1 MERQKVFLEAYMN
14 KFKQLAKDE
23 ATIVKTT
30 KMLSTLVTNISVG
43 ELNDFIS
50 LYAESSFD
58 INSDYYKPSGENK
71 TGQAHDEFY
80 IDEKT
85 FQKLILKMF
94 YMDSSLS

>member
-58 INSDYYKPSGENK
+58 INSDYYKPSGEIRQDRLMMNF
-71 TGQAHDEFY
+71 TLMR
-80 IDEKT
+80 
-85 FQKLILKMF
+85 KLF
-94 YMDSSLS
+94 RS